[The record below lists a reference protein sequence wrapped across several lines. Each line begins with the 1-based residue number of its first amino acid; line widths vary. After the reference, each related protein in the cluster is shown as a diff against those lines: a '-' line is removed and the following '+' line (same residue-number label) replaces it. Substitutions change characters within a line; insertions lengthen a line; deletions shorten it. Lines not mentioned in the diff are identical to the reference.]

1 MINDELHKRLITE
14 LSRPGL
20 PWKTSPNHESQEQA
34 TLQWLPIVNLTAARI
49 ELGLSSDARWLRA
62 TSQSVTAFSPDKSPV
77 FLLPVL
83 EIEFNEVRRL
93 IERGLEAKGL
103 FAEFV
108 KAFPFE
114 DVVCTG
120 LESHS
125 ERWAALALKRAE
137 QLPTSPKLQTA
148 LHVLAT
154 NGLTQKLRHAGQN
167 LLARQ
172 RNTA

>member
-1 MINDELHKRLITE
+1 MNNELHKRLVAE
-14 LSRPGL
+14 LSQQGL
-20 PWKTSPNHESQEQA
+20 PWKTSPNHESQELT

-49 ELGLSSDARWLRA
+49 ELGISSDARWLRA

-83 EIEFNEVRRL
+83 ELEFSEVRRL
-93 IERGLEAKGL
+93 IEHGLQAGGL
-103 FAEFV
+103 SAEFV
-108 KAFPFE
+108 NIFPFE

-125 ERWAALALKRAE
+125 ERWVALALKRAE

-154 NGLTQKLRHAGQN
+154 NGPTQKLRHAGQN
-167 LLARQ
+167 LLTRQ
-172 RNTA
+172 RNTT